1 MTVHSSLLVV
11 EDNDAN
17 RDALSRRLRTRGY
30 AVTEASDGAE
40 GLALAE
46 SGAFDLVLLDIG
58 MPGMNGLQV
67 LEQIRLS
74 RSRTELPVV
83 MATARSQGADIVEA
97 FRLGA
102 NDYVTKPIDFA
113 VALARIETHLAH
125 RQAVRDLRDS
135 EERYALAVQGANDGL
150 WDWDLTR
157 KAVYWSPR
165 WKAILGC
172 DTIDISTEPEEW
184 FSRVHEDDVN
194 RVRAAVHVY
203 LQSGQG
209 HFESEHR
216 VRHRNG
222 SYRWVRCRGA
232 AVRDAER
239 VATRFAGSIADITD
253 SKIVDPLTGLA
264 NRLLFVDVLE
274 RAIQRARRPS
284 TSATASSD
292 KSGSSFAL
300 LVIGLDRFRSV
311 NESLGPVMADRL
323 LAAVARRLYAMVRG
337 DATRR
342 ATRSFTLARLGGDEF
357 TLLLEDQGDAA
368 NALRL
373 AQQLLDEFRR
383 QFDID
388 DRHVFVSAAVGIAV
402 SSTGYENADDVLRD
416 AALALSR
423 AKSNATH
430 RCELFDPAMRH
441 AALSRLRVENE
452 LRQAMSSNALLLHY
466 QPIVS
471 LGSGAIEGFEALI
484 RYQHVSRGLVKAA
497 DFIAVAEETGIVF
510 DIERR
515 ALVDACRQIRLWQ
528 QQFGAAAPSY
538 VAVNLSSR
546 RFTERDLV
554 SEVRSALE
562 ETGAQASSLKLEIT
576 EAAFIGDVAKG
587 RATLAALRAMG
598 VSCSLD
604 DFGTGYSSLSYL
616 QGLPVNTVKVDQS
629 FIAKMVETA
638 GAEMVRAI
646 VALAHTFHLDVVAE
660 GVEHPDQAEML
671 RRFGCDFVQGYH
683 YSPPVDVARAD
694 ALIGAQP
701 WRESSR
707 DAA

>member
-1 MTVHSSLLVV
+1 MTVQPSLLVV
-11 EDNDAN
+11 DDNEAN

-30 AVTEASDGAE
+30 TVTEASDGAE
-40 GLALAE
+40 GLALAN

-67 LEQIRLS
+67 LEQIRHT

-102 NDYVTKPIDFA
+102 NDYVTKPIDFP

-125 RQAVRDLRDS
+125 QQAVRDLRDS

-150 WDWDLTR
+150 WDWDLKRNT
-157 KAVYWSPR
+157 VYWSPR

-172 DTIDISTEPEEW
+172 ETSDLGAEPEEW
-184 FSRVHEDDVN
+184 FSRVHEDDMH

-203 LQSGQG
+203 LESGQG

-216 VRHRNG
+216 MRHRNG

-232 AVRDAER
+232 AVRDADR

-284 TSATASSD
+284 AG
-292 KSGSSFAL
+292 KPGSSFAL
-300 LVIGLDRFRSV
+300 LVIGLDRFRSI
-311 NESLGPVMADRL
+311 NESLGPVTADRL
-323 LAAVARRLYAMVRG
+323 LAAVARRLYAMLRG
-337 DATRR
+337 DATRP

-383 QFDID
+383 QFDIEE
-388 DRHVFVSAAVGIAV
+388 RHVFVSAAVGIAV
-402 SSTGYENADDVLRD
+402 SSTGYESGDDVLRD

-423 AKSNATH
+423 AKANATH

-452 LRQAMSSNALLLHY
+452 LRQAVNTGALLLHY
-466 QPIVS
+466 QPIVA

-484 RYQHVSRGLVKAA
+484 RYQHVSRGLVAA
-497 DFIAVAEETGIVF
+497 GEFIGVAEETGIIF

-515 ALVDACRQIRLWQ
+515 ALVDACRQIRIWQ
-528 QQFGAAAPSY
+528 QRFGDAAPTY

-554 SEVRSALE
+554 AEVRSALE
-562 ETGAQASSLKLEIT
+562 QTGARPSSLKLEIT

-660 GVEHPDQAEML
+660 GVERPDQVAML
-671 RRFGCDFVQGYH
+671 RRFGCDHVQGYF

-701 WRESSR
+701 WLASR

>member
-1 MTVHSSLLVV
+1 MTRQPSLLLV
-11 EDNDAN
+11 EDNEAN
-17 RDALSRRLRTRGY
+17 RDALSRRLKTRGY
-30 AVTEASDGAE
+30 AVTEACDGATA
-40 GLALAE
+40 LALADT
-46 SGAFDLVLLDIG
+46 GGFDLVLLDIG
-58 MPGMNGLQV
+58 MPGMSGLEV
-67 LEQIRLS
+67 LAQIRRT
-74 RSRTELPVV
+74 RSRTDLPIV

-125 RQAVRDLRDS
+125 QQAVRDLRES

-150 WDWDLTR
+150 WDWDLKTDR
-157 KAVYWSPR
+157 VYWSPR

-172 DTIDISTEPEEW
+172 DEREISAEPDEW
-184 FSRVHEDDVN
+184 FTRIHEEDIA
-194 RVRAAVHVY
+194 RVRAALHVY

-216 VRHRNG
+216 MRHRNG
-222 SYRWVRCRGA
+222 SYRWIRCRGA
-232 AVRDAER
+232 AVRDGER

-274 RAIQRARRPS
+274 RAIQRARREG
-284 TSATASSD
+284 
-292 KSGSSFAL
+292 GSPFAL

-311 NESLGPVMADRL
+311 NENLGPVMADRL
-323 LAAVARRLYAMVRG
+323 LAAVARRLYATLRG

-342 ATRSFTLARLGGDEF
+342 PARPFTLARLAGDEF
-357 TLLLEDQGDAA
+357 TVLLEDQGDATS
-368 NALRL
+368 ALR
-373 AQQLLDEFRR
+373 AAEELLDAFRQEFEIEDRR
-383 QFDID
+383 L
-388 DRHVFVSAAVGIAV
+388 FVSAAVGIAV
-402 SSTGYENADDVLRD
+402 SSSGYNAADDVLRD

-423 AKSNATH
+423 AKTNATQ

-441 AALSRLRVENE
+441 AALVRLRVEHD
-452 LRQAMSSNALLLHY
+452 LRQAINSNALVLHY

-471 LGSGAIEGFEALI
+471 LASGAIAGFEALI
-484 RYQHVSRGLVKAA
+484 RYQHASRGLVGAGE
-497 DFIAVAEETGIVF
+497 FIGVAEETGIIF
-510 DIERR
+510 EIERR
-515 ALVDACRQIRLWQ
+515 ALVEACRQIVRWQ
-528 QQFGAAAPSY
+528 QRFGTAAPEY

-562 ETGAQASSLKLEIT
+562 VTNASPSSLRLEIT
-576 EAAFIGDVAKG
+576 EGAFIGDVAKG

-598 VSCSLD
+598 VSSSLD

-616 QGLPVNTVKVDQS
+616 QGLPVDIVKVDQS
-629 FIAKMVETA
+629 FIAKMVEAA

-646 VALAHTFHLDVVAE
+646 VSLAHTFHLGVVAE
-660 GVEHPDQAEML
+660 GVERPDQVETL
-671 RRFGCDFVQGYH
+671 RRFGCDHVQGFH
-683 YSPPVDVARAD
+683 YSPPVDVIQTET
-694 ALIGAQP
+694 LIAAQP
-701 WRESSR
+701 WRAAR

>member
-1 MTVHSSLLVV
+1 MTPQPTLLVV

-17 RDALSRRLRTRGY
+17 RDALARRLRTRGY

-40 GLALAE
+40 GMALAE

-67 LEQIRLS
+67 LEQIRRT

-125 RQAVRDLRDS
+125 KQAVRDLRDS

-150 WDWDLTR
+150 WDWDLKRNT
-157 KAVYWSPR
+157 VYWSPR

-172 DTIDISTEPEEW
+172 ETRDLSAEPEEW
-184 FSRVHEDDVN
+184 FSRVHEDDLN

-216 VRHRNG
+216 MRHRNG

-232 AVRDAER
+232 AVRDADYG
-239 VATRFAGSIADITD
+239 ATRFAGSIADITD

-284 TSATASSD
+284 ASAMSPAD
-292 KSGSSFAL
+292 KPASSFAL

-323 LAAVARRLYAMVRG
+323 LAAVARRLYAMLRG

-383 QFDID
+383 QFDIE

-402 SSTGYENADDVLRD
+402 SSTGYESADDVLRD

-423 AKSNATH
+423 AKANATH

-452 LRQAMSSNALLLHY
+452 LRQAMNTNALLLHY

-471 LGSGAIEGFEALI
+471 LASGAIEGFEALI
-484 RYQHVSRGLVKAA
+484 RYQHVSRGLVAAA
-497 DFIAVAEETGIVF
+497 DFIGVAEETGIIF

-515 ALVDACRQIRLWQ
+515 ALVDACRQIRIWQ
-528 QQFGAAAPSY
+528 QQFGPAAPAY

-562 ETGAQASSLKLEIT
+562 ETGARPSSLKLEIT

-616 QGLPVNTVKVDQS
+616 QGLPVDTVKVDQS

-646 VALAHTFHLDVVAE
+646 VALAHTFRLDVVAE
-660 GVEHPDQAEML
+660 GVERPDQVAML
-671 RRFGCDFVQGYH
+671 RRFGCDSVQGYH
-683 YSPPVDVARAD
+683 YSAPVDVARAD

-701 WRESSR
+701 WRASR

>member
-1 MTVHSSLLVV
+1 MTVQPSLLVV
-11 EDNDAN
+11 DDTDAN

-30 AVTEASDGAE
+30 TVTEASDGAE
-40 GLALAE
+40 GLALAD

-67 LEQIRLS
+67 LEQIRRT

-102 NDYVTKPIDFA
+102 NDYVTKPIDFP

-125 RQAVRDLRDS
+125 RQAVCDLRDS

-150 WDWDLTR
+150 WDWDLKRNT
-157 KAVYWSPR
+157 VYWSPR

-172 DTIDISTEPEEW
+172 ETSDLGAGPEEW
-184 FSRVHEDDVN
+184 FSRVHEDDMN

-203 LQSGQG
+203 LESGQG

-216 VRHRNG
+216 MRHRNG

-232 AVRDAER
+232 AVRDADR

-284 TSATASSD
+284 ASR
-292 KSGSSFAL
+292 SGSSFAL
-300 LVIGLDRFRSV
+300 LVIGLDRFRNI

-323 LAAVARRLYAMVRG
+323 LAAVARRLYAMLRG
-337 DATRR
+337 DATRP

-383 QFDID
+383 QFDIE

-402 SSTGYENADDVLRD
+402 SSTGYDSADDVLRD

-423 AKSNATH
+423 AKTNATH

-452 LRQAMSSNALLLHY
+452 LRQAMHTGALLLHY

-484 RYQHVSRGLVKAA
+484 RYQHVSRGLVAA
-497 DFIAVAEETGIVF
+497 AEFIGVAEETGIIF

-515 ALVDACRQIRLWQ
+515 ALVDACRQIRTWQ
-528 QQFGAAAPSY
+528 QQFGAVAPTY

-554 SEVRSALE
+554 AEVRSALE
-562 ETGAQASSLKLEIT
+562 ETGATPSSLKLEIT

-660 GVEHPDQAEML
+660 GVEQPDQAAML
-671 RRFGCDFVQGYH
+671 RRFGCDHVQGYL

-701 WRESSR
+701 WRASR